1 MIPSG
6 DPGSVLVPSWC
17 PGSSPTGQAKPC
29 WGSVWDLEDTHP
41 CGRLRARSR
50 LAVPSA
56 LAWSVRRTRFCLP
69 ARMGTPVARLN
80 GSVRKVERRVCQ
92 SRLVVNK
99 VVPCTAS
106 TSFRS
111 VSVNPTL
118 ASTLREAVFQSQTV
132 AHRRSYPDDRAHSRT
147 ANEASVAYP

>member
-1 MIPSG
+1 MRRAETGATLQPTAIRS
-6 DPGSVLVPSWC
+6 PGSARPMRTARPDTVMFRPQHPGVECVP
-17 PGSSPTGQAKPC
+17 
-29 WGSVWDLEDTHP
+29 HP
-41 CGRLRARSR
+41 L
-50 LAVPSA
+50 
-56 LAWSVRRTRFCLP
+56 LP
-69 ARMGTPVARLN
+69 ADANGGDTCRQAALH
-80 GSVRKVERRVCQ
+80 GSVRKVKRRVCQ

>member
-1 MIPSG
+1 MRIDDETGG
-6 DPGSVLVPSWC
+6 DRCDASADRAPITGLGETHENGSAGHLMFRPHHPGVECVP
-17 PGSSPTGQAKPC
+17 
-29 WGSVWDLEDTHP
+29 HP
-41 CGRLRARSR
+41 L
-50 LAVPSA
+50 
-56 LAWSVRRTRFCLP
+56 LP
-69 ARMGTPVARLN
+69 ADPNGDTCRQAPLH

-118 ASTLREAVFQSQTV
+118 ASTLREAAFQSQTV

>member
-1 MIPSG
+1 MRRAETGATLQPTAIRS
-6 DPGSVLVPSWC
+6 PGSARPMRTARPGTVMFRPQRPGVECVP
-17 PGSSPTGQAKPC
+17 
-29 WGSVWDLEDTHP
+29 HP
-41 CGRLRARSR
+41 L
-50 LAVPSA
+50 
-56 LAWSVRRTRFCLP
+56 LP
-69 ARMGTPVARLN
+69 ADANGDTCRQAALH
-80 GSVRKVERRVCQ
+80 GSVRKVKRRVCQ